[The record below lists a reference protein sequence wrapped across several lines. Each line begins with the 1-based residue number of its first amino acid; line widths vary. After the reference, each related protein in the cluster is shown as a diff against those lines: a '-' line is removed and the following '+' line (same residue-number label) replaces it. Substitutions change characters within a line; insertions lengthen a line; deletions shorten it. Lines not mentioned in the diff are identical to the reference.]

1 MIQEKVVELLGTI
14 GRECQKEASA
24 RVLEV
29 LWNMAHDDRLSRSML
44 DHILNCHLRIFTE
57 GRSSWNSLKRD
68 YCLKCVAD
76 LQRKQR
82 WLVPAIRHLYDL
94 LNHDC
99 TNTFK
104 RTDQDLISL
113 LVAKHELLSALIQ
126 SLATCQAGVWEQTKG
141 HVTVDTLVDG
151 RYTHEESVKT
161 HLDLLLFLL
170 KKGNLPLA
178 LDRAEELWDTL
189 IIKKYSSSFD
199 RELGLDWFIT
209 CVHDLN
215 QKSQPVLF
223 RDRVAKLDPVTLTT
237 KGTDGRHS

>member
-1 MIQEKVVELLGTI
+1 MVELLGTI

-29 LWNMAHDDRLSRSML
+29 LWSMAHDDRLSRSML
-44 DHILNCHLRIFTE
+44 DDVLHNHLRIFTD
-57 GRSSWNSLKRD
+57 GRSSSNSLKRD

-94 LNHDC
+94 LNHDS

-113 LVAKHELLSALIQ
+113 LVNKHELMSALIQ

-151 RYTHEESVKT
+151 RFTHEESVKT

-170 KKGNLPLA
+170 KKGNILLT
-178 LDRAEELWDTL
+178 LERAEELWDTL
-189 IIKKYSSSFD
+189 IIKKYASSFD
-199 RELGLDWFIT
+199 RELGLNWFIT
-209 CVHDLN
+209 CVDDLN

-223 RDRVAKLDPVTLTT
+223 RERVSKLDPINLTT
-237 KGTDGRHS
+237 KGNGE